1 MEEMVDHVQPIVDR
15 VGALPAL
22 PETRDGSI
30 ARLRAWATR
39 EALVFPV
46 VALFFIGIAGNLPSE
61 LFQDGWLV
69 ILGGREIVQHGLPT
83 HDSLTIWTHG
93 GEWVDQQWLAQL
105 LFYGL
110 YALGGIK
117 LALSAHVASVAA
129 AFTLAIIV
137 ARKRGAS
144 ARSTCWLAVPVYF
157 TLTWGAWNA
166 RAQSLAVLL
175 FVVLVA
181 LLIQDAHAPSRRVF
195 LVLPLLVL
203 WANVHGTVVTG
214 AVLVALW
221 GFTYAIQHRRRPL
234 TEWAPR
240 SAALVVLP
248 LACVFAS
255 PYAASLPGYY
265 QTMLLNSG
273 FRQFIVEWRPTA
285 PSIQTAP
292 FYVVA
297 FLAVWLIG
305 RNKERLLPFEQV
317 VLGLT
322 LLMGLQTIRSVIWF
336 MFAAL
341 MVVPVALDGVLK
353 PNTRAM
359 RFPLLNRA
367 LIATSVVGVIAVLV
381 VVTAK
386 PASWFDRDYPRGVLT
401 AVDRAQARDGRMLV
415 FSDEKYGDWLL
426 LRRPELRGRLAY
438 DIRFELGSKKELR
451 RLLDIKMRVEGWR
464 RVLAPYSLFVLR
476 TDSESKLA
484 AAFLRQPGAHRL
496 YHGHGA
502 VVIYRPATQAAGK

>member
-1 MEEMVDHVQPIVDR
+1 MEKMVEHVQPILDR
-15 VGALPAL
+15 VGAVTAQ
-22 PETRDGSI
+22 RKRSGAI
-30 ARLRAWATR
+30 ARVRAWAWNET
-39 EALVFPV
+39 LIFPV
-46 VALFFIGIAGNLPSE
+46 VALFYIGIAGNLPSE
-61 LFQDGWLV
+61 LFQDGWLA
-69 ILGGREIVQHGLPT
+69 ILGGREIVHHGLPS
-83 HDSLTIWTHG
+83 HDALTVWTHG
-93 GEWVDQQWLAQL
+93 HEWVDQQWLAQL
-105 LFYGL
+105 IFYGL
-110 YALGGIK
+110 FALGGIK
-117 LALSAHVASVAA
+117 LALAAHVVSVAA
-129 AFTLAIIV
+129 AFTLAIVV

-144 ARSTCWLAVPVYF
+144 TRSVCWIAVPVYF
-157 TLTWGAWNA
+157 ILTWGAWNA

-175 FVVLVA
+175 FVALVA
-181 LLIQDAHAPSRRVF
+181 LLIQEARSPSRRVF
-195 LVLPLLVL
+195 LALPLLVL

-214 AVLVALW
+214 AALVALY
-221 GFTYAIQHRRRPL
+221 GITYAVQHRKRPL
-234 TEWAPR
+234 REWMPR

-265 QTMLLNSG
+265 ETMLLNSG

-292 FYVVA
+292 FYLLA

-305 RNKERLLPFEQV
+305 RQKERLLPFEQV
-317 VLGLT
+317 LLAFT

-336 MFAAL
+336 TLTAL
-341 MVVPVALDGVLK
+341 MLVPAALDGVLK

-367 LIATSVVGVIAVLV
+367 LIACSVAGVILV
-381 VVTAK
+381 VAVVAAK
-386 PASWFDRDYPRGVLT
+386 PSSWFDREYPRGVLA
-401 AVDRAQARDGRMLV
+401 AVDRVQARDGRALV

-451 RLLDIKMRVEGWR
+451 RLLDVKMRVEGWR
-464 RVLAPYSLFVLR
+464 HVVAPYSLFVLR

-484 AAFLRQPGAHRL
+484 AALLRQPGARRE
-496 YHGHGA
+496 YSRHGA
-502 VVIYRPATQAAGK
+502 VVIYRPAMRARA